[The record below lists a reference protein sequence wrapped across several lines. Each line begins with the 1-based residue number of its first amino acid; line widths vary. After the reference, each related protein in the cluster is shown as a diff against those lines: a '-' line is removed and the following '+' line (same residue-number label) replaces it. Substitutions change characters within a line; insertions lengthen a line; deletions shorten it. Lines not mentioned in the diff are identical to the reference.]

1 MAAVQPRLITAD
13 EFLAIEWDDSDMKA
27 ELDNG
32 VIRIMRM
39 MAGGNADHS
48 RVQGNILA
56 ALRDKLRGTGC
67 RPHGSDMAVLLHDY
81 SIRYPDVSVY
91 CGRSGKED
99 GQRTA
104 FNDPK
109 LVVEVLSPTTRRQDV
124 ERKLP
129 EYSAMQSLDAILYV
143 DPDEESVRLMTRTS
157 NANWRSEDVGAGH
170 AIELQALGVTL
181 SWSDVF
187 ARD

>member
-1 MAAVQPRLITAD
+1 MATAQPRPITAE
-13 EFLAIEWDDSDMKA
+13 EFLAIEWDDSEAKA

-56 ALRDKLRGTGC
+56 ALREKLRGTGC
-67 RPHGSDMAVLLHDY
+67 RPHGSDMAVLMHDY

-91 CGRSGKED
+91 CGRSGRED
-99 GQRTA
+99 GKRQA
-104 FNDPK
+104 FDDPK
-109 LVVEVLSPTTRRQDV
+109 LIVEVLSPTTRRQDV
-124 ERKLP
+124 EIKLP
-129 EYSAMQSLDAILYV
+129 EYSALPSLDAILYV
-143 DPDEESVRLMTRTS
+143 DPDEETVRVMTRTS
-157 NANWRSEDVGAGH
+157 NANWRSELISEDAD
-170 AIELQALGVTL
+170 ITLKALGVTL
-181 SWSDVF
+181 SWSDIF

>member
-1 MAAVQPRLITAD
+1 MATAQPRLITAD
-13 EFLAIEWDDSDMKA
+13 EFLAIEWDDSDAKA

-48 RVQGNILA
+48 RVQGNIFA
-56 ALRDKLRGTGC
+56 ALREKLRGTGC
-67 RPHGSDMAVLLHDY
+67 RPHGSDMAVLMHDY

-91 CGRSGKED
+91 CGRSGRED
-99 GQRTA
+99 GKRQA
-104 FNDPK
+104 FDDPK
-109 LVVEVLSPTTRRQDV
+109 LVVEVLFPGTRRQDL
-124 ERKLP
+124 ENKLP
-129 EYSAMQSLDAILYV
+129 EYSALQSLDAILYV

-157 NANWRSEDVGAGH
+157 NANWRSEFVEPGKDVPLH
-170 AIELQALGVTL
+170 ALGVIL
-181 SWSDVF
+181 SWTDIF

>member
-1 MAAVQPRLITAD
+1 MATAQPRLITAD

-67 RPHGSDMAVLLHDY
+67 RPHGSDMAVLMHDY
-81 SIRYPDVSVY
+81 SIRYPDVSVF

-99 GQRTA
+99 GKRTA
-104 FNDPK
+104 FDDPR
-109 LVVEVLSPTTRRQDV
+109 LVVEVLSATTRRQDV

-157 NANWRSEDVGAGH
+157 NANWRSEFVAMGND
-170 AIELQALGVTL
+170 IDLRALGVTL